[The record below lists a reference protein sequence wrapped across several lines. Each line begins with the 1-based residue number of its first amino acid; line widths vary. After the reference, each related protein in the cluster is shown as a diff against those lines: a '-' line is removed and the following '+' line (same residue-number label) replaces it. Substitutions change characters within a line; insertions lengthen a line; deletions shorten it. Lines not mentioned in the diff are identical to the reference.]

1 MSAPL
6 RGVID
11 ANIGIK
17 QFIPDPLSAKV
28 DELLL
33 HLENPQTE
41 FFVPDLFYVESANA
55 LWKYVRAGQYPAG
68 QVQAAL
74 ATLKVLPLKGVA
86 TKDLIADAI
95 QISLQYGVSVYD
107 GCYVALSQ
115 RVSAPLLTLD
125 ARLVNAIAASSFEV
139 YLFTDFIVPSI

>member
-1 MSAPL
+1 MSLAL

-41 FFVPDLFYVESANA
+41 LFVPDLFYVELTNA
-55 LWKYVRAGQYPAG
+55 LWKYVRAGQYPVD
-68 QVQAAL
+68 QIQTAL
-74 ATLKVLPLKGVA
+74 ATLKMLPLQSVA
-86 TKDLIADAI
+86 TKDLVTDAI

-125 ARLVNAIAASSFEV
+125 ARLVKATTASSFEV
-139 YLFTDFIVPSI
+139 YLFTDFIVPSF